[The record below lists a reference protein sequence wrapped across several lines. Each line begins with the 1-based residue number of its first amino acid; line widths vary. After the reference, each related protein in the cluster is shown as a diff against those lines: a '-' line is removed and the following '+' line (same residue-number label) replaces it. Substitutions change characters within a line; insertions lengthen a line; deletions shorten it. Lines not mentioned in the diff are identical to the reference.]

1 MGKSKRK
8 LYNSEKI
15 NNFREL
21 VDRYKKLYFNKTA
34 FIYKETPSST
44 EHIKIGY
51 NTFIADIEALGT
63 ALLSLNLENKKIA
76 ILSPN
81 RYEWCVSY
89 LAITTSNMV
98 VVPLDKSL
106 PENEIVDLINRSEV
120 EGVIFDKK
128 YSEVFEKI
136 LKNNPKHLK
145 HCICMDN
152 TDNFI
157 SYTSLIQKGKTLLS
171 NGDANYSNIK
181 IDNNKMS
188 IMLFT
193 SGTTSISKAVALSQA
208 NICEDIYALSQ
219 MTNIKKSDT
228 FLSFLPMHHTFE
240 STCTFL
246 YGTYSGITIAFCD
259 GIKYIQKNLAEF
271 QITGFVCVPLMLEII
286 YKKLRKGI
294 EEQRKAKINCI
305 YE

>member
-1 MGKSKRK
+1 
-8 LYNSEKI
+8 
-15 NNFREL
+15 
-21 VDRYKKLYFNKTA
+21 
-34 FIYKETPSST
+34 
-44 EHIKIGY
+44 
-51 NTFIADIEALGT
+51 
-63 ALLSLNLENKKIA
+63 
-76 ILSPN
+76 
-81 RYEWCVSY
+81 
-89 LAITTSNMV
+89 
-98 VVPLDKSL
+98 
-106 PENEIVDLINRSEV
+106 
-120 EGVIFDKK
+120 
-128 YSEVFEKI
+128 
-136 LKNNPKHLK
+136 
-145 HCICMDN
+145 
-152 TDNFI
+152 
-157 SYTSLIQKGKTLLS
+157 
-171 NGDANYSNIK
+171 
-181 IDNNKMS
+181 MS

-294 EEQRKAKINCI
+294 EEQRKTKINCI

>member
-21 VDRYKKLYFNKTA
+21 VDRYKNLYRNKTA

-44 EHIKIGY
+44 EHIKISY
-51 NTFIADIEALGT
+51 DAFISDIEALGT

-128 YSEVFEKI
+128 YSDVFEKI

-157 SYTSLIQKGKTLLS
+157 AYTSLIQKGKTLLS
-171 NGDANYSNIK
+171 NGNTSYSNIK

-193 SGTTSISKAVALSQA
+193 SGTTSISKAVALSQS

-228 FLSFLPMHHTFE
+228 FLSFLPLHHTFE

-259 GIKYIQKNLAEF
+259 GLKYIQKNLVEF

-294 EEQRKAKINCI
+294 EEQRKRKINYI